1 MARSFVHRREAGLE
15 RFVLVENHIDRP
27 DLSDVTSVTVVVG
40 PTTVYSTASDSGPVR
55 WNTSE
60 TGRGEII
67 ALVPTAAFTANSYSA
82 TITIY
87 SPTYPG
93 GLAWATKTIPVGDAA
108 FFGQGGE
115 QREQC
120 EVCGRWFPVSKL
132 IRQTHILRRQ
142 AKANYLKWSRYW
154 VGNYWN
160 LQNDVDY
167 LGEVSMGRS
176 TFYHKIHPYKNA
188 NAAGGCC
195 SFWGSDE
202 LWINEGIDL
211 SSFSQVLV
219 RGRFGTHHTTRKP
232 GLTIEFGAYHWTWPG
247 PVIDRYVFGT
257 RTGVDGNTAFVVNDL
272 SGVPAGHRDA
282 MNIFFKVTT
291 YDDQQIWWGENF
303 RVQKDEDSPGM
314 TTAISKGAAI
324 SDSFL
329 MKTYGKMV
337 VCPDHRMHF
346 EKQVNEYATTFDPVD
361 VIDDEDEEF

>member
-1 MARSFVHRREAGLE
+1 MARSFVHSREAGLE
-15 RFVLVENHIDRP
+15 RFVLVENHIDKP

-60 TGRGEII
+60 TKRGEII
-67 ALVPTAAFTANSYSA
+67 ALVPTSAFTEESYEA

-93 GLAWATKTIPVGDAA
+93 GLAWATVEIPVGTSAY
-108 FFGQGGE
+108 FGQGGE
-115 QREQC
+115 HREQC
-120 EVCGRWFPVSKL
+120 EVCGRWFPVTQL
-132 IRQTHILRRQ
+132 IRQTHILRRE
-142 AKANYLKWSRYW
+142 ARDNHLKWSRYW
-154 VGNYWN
+154 VGSYWN
-160 LQNDVDY
+160 LQNGVDY

-176 TFYHKIHPYKNA
+176 KYYSRPHPFKNA
-188 NAAGGCC
+188 TPADGCH

-219 RGRFGTHHTTRKP
+219 RGRFGTHQATKKP
-232 GLTIEFGAYHWTWPG
+232 GLTIEFGAYHWEWPG

-272 SGVPAGHRDA
+272 SGVPVGHRDA

-291 YDDQQIWWGENF
+291 YDDQQVWWGENF
-303 RVQKDEDSPGM
+303 RVQKDVSEPGM
-314 TTAISKGAAI
+314 TTAIAKGTPIDDA
-324 SDSFL
+324 FL

-337 VCPDHRMHF
+337 VCQDHRLHM
-346 EKQVNEYATTFDPVD
+346 EKQVNEYSTEFDQID
-361 VIDDEDEEF
+361 VVEDEDEEF